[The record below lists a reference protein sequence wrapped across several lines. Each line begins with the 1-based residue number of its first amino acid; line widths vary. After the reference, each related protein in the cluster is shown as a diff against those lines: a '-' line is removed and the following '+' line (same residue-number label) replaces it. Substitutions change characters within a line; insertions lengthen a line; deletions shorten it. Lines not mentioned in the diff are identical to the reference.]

1 MVTKNLEK
9 SPSQIHIYVV
19 YLEKSG
25 GLFQEGRPMKREE
38 KSLRFQG
45 VFLAR
50 DLGQMRGADIKVFFT
65 LIKFKC
71 VCVKC

>member
-1 MVTKNLEK
+1 
-9 SPSQIHIYVV
+9 
-19 YLEKSG
+19 
-25 GLFQEGRPMKREE
+25 MKKEE

-50 DLGQMRGADIKVFFT
+50 DLGKMRGADIKVFFT
-65 LIKFKC
+65 LIKFKS